1 MQRRLH
7 LQQRLPAEDRQR
19 LLEARDLLLALGLA
33 LPVGHCLCLALRL
46 QLVQVS
52 QHRVQLLRRRRLVL
66 LVVTKRDLELLHL
79 AGLALHVALLR
90 GLGHSVLLG
99 QLVVR
104 RRSRRLVRL
113 GIRQQLREVRLRDFQ
128 HRHDGRP
135 GVRARTAELR
145 LRGRDLDEGCR
156 AVVVLRHADRLRN
169 RGRRVLE
176 VLRRLQ
182 VLSVLLLAHLRRLR
196 LAGIDLSD
204 LSLERLDVLRELR
217 LVGLCLRDA
226 GRRLV
231 KLASEIRL
239 LRLRLTDLLIAER
252 LLVGLL
258 RRLLRQ
264 LRDHVLDE
272 AADLAER
279 VRASARRQLHQRVA
293 VELLRETA
301 QHANRLGARVGLL
314 LFSLERPNLRRRL
327 KERLHTLRQD
337 LLRLLDR
344 RRLFADLLLA
354 RSPLGLLGLATLLQL
369 LEVLRVSRQRL
380 LRLRELLLGGVEL
393 LLGRRPRLR
402 RLAQLL
408 LRHSDLVLEALLEHR
423 VRVLRLHLSLAR
435 AAQGLLRL
443 ALHVPDGVEDSA
455 ALGRVRRRCRLR
467 LERQVLIALL
477 RLRLQQRLDH
487 ALLVRVHPR
496 RLHDLL
502 KPAGHGRQRLRSLA
516 RLHEAEVLLQHRR
529 GALQRVDRVHKL
541 LLRGGEVAG
550 LLVADVRGAG
560 QVGLLGGDL
569 LGQLIDRCRES
580 TNRSLRVLDRR
591 LQVADRALRAR
602 DGVLLRIRLLV
613 APRRVLLHHA
623 RLVRQV
629 RLHLALQLVKELDHL
644 LHRGNGSGTNKDAQK
659 RPHRQETIKLGELAN
674 PMRAQTLEP

>member
-19 LLEARDLLLALGLA
+19 LLEARDLLLALRLA

-113 GIRQQLREVRLRDFQ
+113 GLRQQLSEVRLSDLE
-128 HRHDGRP
+128 HRHDRRP
-135 GVRARTAELR
+135 NVPARTAELR
-145 LRGRDLDEGCR
+145 LRGRDLDEGRR
-156 AVVVLRHADRLRN
+156 AVVVLQHADRLRN

-204 LSLERLDVLRELR
+204 LSLERLDVLQKLR
-217 LVGLCLRDA
+217 LVGLGLLDA
-226 GRRLV
+226 GSRLV
-231 KLASEIRL
+231 QLAGEVRL
-239 LRLRLTDLLIAER
+239 LLLRLTDLLVAER
-252 LLVGLL
+252 LLVGLIGG
-258 RRLLRQ
+258 LLRE
-264 LRDHVLDE
+264 LSNHVLDE
-272 AADLAER
+272 AADLAKR
-279 VRASARRQLHQRVA
+279 VRPSARRQLHQRVA

-301 QHANRLGARVGLL
+301 QHAHRLGASVGLRVL
-314 LFSLERPNLRRRL
+314 GLQRLHLRRRL
-327 KERLHTLRQD
+327 QEHLHALRQD

-344 RRLFADLLLA
+344 RRLFAGLLLA
-354 RSPLGLLGLATLLQL
+354 RSPLVLLGLATLLQL

-393 LLGRRPRLR
+393 LLGNRPRLR

-408 LRHSDLVLEALLEHR
+408 LRHSDLVLEALLEHC
-423 VRVLRLHLSLAR
+423 VRVLALHLVLAR
-435 AAQGLLRL
+435 AAQRLLRL
-443 ALHVPDGVEDSA
+443 ALHVRDGVKDTA
-455 ALGRVRRRCRLR
+455 ALGRVRRRRRLR
-467 LERQVLIALL
+467 LQREILVALL

-487 ALLVRVHPR
+487 TLLVRVRPR

-502 KPAGHGRQRLRSLA
+502 EPTGHGRQHLRRLA

-541 LLRGGEVAG
+541 PLRGGEIAG

-560 QVGLLGGDL
+560 QVSLLGGDL